1 MTQDNDPWG
10 NNPRNT
16 DSNDMASLLNK
27 IKEALFGQQNSGD
40 NRQPNHPQ
48 GGGSGFPLLPKKA
61 ILPVAVIALLGW
73 SATGVY
79 ILPEGSNGV
88 ELAFGKYTETATQP
102 GFNMRW
108 PSPIGSV
115 TKVDIGSINN
125 LTVGGK
131 NTSEG
136 QMLTA
141 DENIVEVSLSVQY
154 KIGEAEKYLF
164 NVNQPEIVLREALI
178 SSIREVVGASGVD
191 YVLIDG
197 RGEWPAKVRDSLV
210 KTLKGFEVGYDI
222 LRVELR
228 EAEAPE
234 AVQEA
239 FDDAVKARE
248 DRDRYKLQAEAY
260 QNEQIPLARGQATEI
275 TEKALAHK
283 ESVIA
288 QATGETSRFK
298 DILKSYRLAP
308 DVTRDRLYIETLQ
321 SVYQNV
327 NNIVVATGKD
337 APVMYLPM
345 GQNAQ
350 SAPLPPPTTS
360 ETNTTNTTGTTKR
373 VPITS
378 GSYKYNDNTHDS
390 YRSTAPS
397 TKRLTR

>member
-16 DSNDMASLLNK
+16 DSNELASLLNK
-27 IKEALFGQQNSGD
+27 LKDSLFGQQGNKRPTNS
-40 NRQPNHPQ
+40 HQ
-48 GGGSGFPLLPKKA
+48 GGGSGLPNIPKKA
-61 ILPVAVIALLGW
+61 ILPIAGVALLGW
-73 SATGVY
+73 AATGVY

-115 TKVDIGSINN
+115 TKVDIGSISN
-125 LTVGGK
+125 LTVGGN

-154 KIGEAEKYLF
+154 KIGEAEKFLF
-164 NVNQPEIVLREALI
+164 NVNEPEVVLREALI
-178 SSIREVVGASGVD
+178 SSIREVVGGSGVD

-197 RGEWPAKVRDSLV
+197 RGEWPARVRDSLV
-210 KTLKGFEVGYDI
+210 KTLKGFNVGYDI

-275 TEKALAHK
+275 TARALAYK

-288 QATGETSRFK
+288 QANGETSRFN

-327 NNIVVATGKD
+327 NNIVVATGD
-337 APVMYLPM
+337 NAPVMYLPM

-350 SAPLPPPTTS
+350 NAPLPTPNTDDNPLNGTSTSTTDYLS
-360 ETNTTNTTGTTKR
+360 
-373 VPITS
+373 
-378 GSYKYNDNTHDS
+378 S
-390 YRSTAPS
+390 YRYGNNDTPATTTPPS